1 MYLQRF
7 VKTTNMRN
15 VYSIFR
21 FVILST
27 AVFTSSVRL
36 SAQNPVL
43 SYSPVV
49 SGLTSPVDAATAPGD
64 GRLFIAQQNG
74 LIRIR
79 NGAALSTFA
88 NLGPAILTTGNEQ
101 GLLSL
106 AFHPQYATNR
116 YFFVLYTAATTG
128 AITLARYRRD
138 AADPNTIEAGG
149 TVLLTIPKPS
159 PLSSYSNH
167 NGGKLNFGADGYL
180 YMSTGDGGNSGDP
193 GNRAQDRTQLLGKML
208 RLDVNSFAT
217 SAPFYDIPP
226 TNPYASP
233 VDGFRDEIYAYGL
246 RNPWRW
252 SFDRLTGDMW
262 IGDVG
267 QSAWEEVNWKPAG
280 QASGGNFGWKCYEGN
295 HVYSSCTLTDTISP
309 VFEYNRD
316 PATGGTSITG
326 GIVYRGTASPAMQGF
341 YIVTDYVSG
350 NLWKIRPNGS
360 GGWQVFPQYDLDNL
374 VAGFAEG
381 PTGELYA
388 INRGDGRIDSVTV
401 LSVLPVT
408 ISQFTA
414 TPAAGFNQLTWTTT
428 AEVNTSRFHI
438 EYSTNGTS
446 FARVGEIAAAGNS
459 TGRQYSYRHNNP
471 QMGNAYYRLAMQD
484 ADGSIAH
491 SEIVRIKSGSI
502 KPFSIAPTII
512 TNLQLNLQL
521 AQPAEELQLISTSG
535 AVMFSKNLR
544 LLSGNQSFL
553 LPALPKGMYVV
564 RVITGNNV
572 VKEKIVIQ

>member
-1 MYLQRF
+1 
-7 VKTTNMRN
+7 MRN

-167 NGGKLNFGADGYL
+167 NGGKL
-180 YMSTGDGGNSGDP
+180 
-193 GNRAQDRTQLLGKML
+193 
-208 RLDVNSFAT
+208 
-217 SAPFYDIPP
+217 
-226 TNPYASP
+226 
-233 VDGFRDEIYAYGL
+233 
-246 RNPWRW
+246 PWRW